1 MTMKKYL
8 IAILFFCFSV
18 LFTFVSS
25 PVIYAQG
32 EMMQDEVGFDQQLP
46 PAEQEHKE
54 ETLEGQVSQILEEK
68 QITPM
73 GVKEPQLY
81 QKLEILVT
89 KGSLKDKKI
98 TIENGN
104 LPMSNLQKYKV
115 DDELVISFSKDFEGN
130 DMFYITDYVRRGA
143 LAWLFVIFV
152 VMAVAIGRWQG
163 MASLIGMGISFLV
176 IFKFILPKIYAGGD
190 PVQIAILGSLV
201 IIPATFLL
209 SHGVNKK
216 TGIAVVGTLISLVVT
231 GILAHIFVDASK
243 LTGFASEE
251 AGFLQAF
258 KPGLINIKGLLLAG
272 IIIGVLGV
280 LDDITISQSA
290 IVQQLKAANPKLKA
304 GELYKKAMAVGKDHI
319 ASMVNTLVLVYTGAA
334 LPLLLIF
341 IDNPHPFSEIVNY
354 EIIAD
359 EVVRTLV
366 GSIGLILAVP
376 ITTFIASLM
385 ADEKSSGFKE
395 VKL

>member
-1 MTMKKYL
+1 MRRIFL
-8 IAILFFCFSV
+8 SILFLLLV
-18 LFTFVSS
+18 LFFLNLSAFAQTEVVRE
-25 PVIYAQG
+25 PV
-32 EMMQDEVGFDQQLP
+32 
-46 PAEQEHKE
+46 KE
-54 ETLEGQVSQILEEK
+54 ETLEARIEKILEEK
-68 QITPM
+68 QI
-73 GVKEPQLY
+73 EPVGIDNLQLY
-81 QKLEILVT
+81 QKLELLVT

-98 TIENGN
+98 VVENGN
-104 LPMSNLQKYKV
+104 LPIANLQKYEVGNKV
-115 DDELVISFSKDFEGN
+115 VVTKGKDFKGN
-130 DMFYITDYVRRGA
+130 DTFYITDYVRRQA
-143 LAWLFVIFV
+143 LFWLFVIFV
-152 VMAVAIGRWQG
+152 IVAVAIGRWQG
-163 MASLIGMGISFLV
+163 MTSLVGMGISFLV
-176 IFKFILPKIYAGGD
+176 IFKLILPKILSGSD

-216 TGIAVVGTLISLVVT
+216 TGIAIIGTLISLIIT
-231 GILAHIFVDASK
+231 GILANAFVEASK

-251 AGFLQAF
+251 AGFLQAY
-258 KPGLINIKGLLLAG
+258 KPGFINIKGLLLAG

-304 GELYKKAMAVGKDHI
+304 DELYKKAMVVGKDHI

-334 LPLLLIF
+334 LPLLLLF
-341 IDNPHPFSEIVNY
+341 IDNPHPFSEVVNY

-376 ITTFIASLM
+376 ITTFIAVIM
-385 ADEKSSGFKE
+385 AGEK
-395 VKL
+395 

>member
-8 IAILFFCFSV
+8 IAILLFCLSIFSCLFFSPTV
-18 LFTFVSS
+18 LAQNEVR
-25 PVIYAQG
+25 QG
-32 EMMQDEVGFDQQLP
+32 EIELNQQLP
-46 PAEQEHKE
+46 ATEQKE
-54 ETLEGQVSQILEEK
+54 ETLEGRVTQILEEK
-68 QITPM
+68 QIIPT

-115 DDELVISFSKDFEGN
+115 GDELVINYGKDFEGN
-130 DMFYITDYVRRGA
+130 DSFYITDYVRRSA
-143 LAWLFVIFV
+143 LLWLFVIFV
-152 VMAVAIGRWQG
+152 IAAVAIGRWQG
-163 MASLIGMGISFLV
+163 MTSLFGMGISFLV
-176 IFKFILPKIYAGGD
+176 IFKFILPKIYAGND

-216 TGIAVVGTLISLVVT
+216 TVIAVIGTLISLVVT
-231 GILAHIFVDASK
+231 GILANAFVEASK

-251 AGFLQAF
+251 AGFLQAY

-290 IVQQLKAANPKLKA
+290 IVQQLKVANPKLKA

-334 LPLLLIF
+334 LPLLLLF
-341 IDNPHPFSEIVNY
+341 IDNPHPFSEVVNY

-376 ITTFIASLM
+376 ITTFIASLV
-385 ADEKSSGFKE
+385 AEQKA
-395 VKL
+395 